1 MTFYHQSSRI
11 VVCCLKWAMFWQ
23 TWLSVC
29 SLHYGV
35 LPLVLRAAEQNKHF
49 ICPQWRSC
57 YHGPCSNYC
66 HYCQL
71 SAIKYL
77 NSNKSSWHM
86 YNVAKYRSAHACP
99 GVSAATGATHATAVK
114 TGYKEHTRRSQDI
127 DGDII
132 LIVSPLTRVMS
143 AAQYFKHSVV
153 DNLFC
158 HL

>member
-66 HYCQL
+66 HYCKL

-77 NSNKSSWHM
+77 NSNKSSWHIS
-86 YNVAKYRSAHACP
+86 NVAKYRSAPACP

-114 TGYKEHTRRSQDI
+114 TGYKDTKAITRHWRRYHLDS
-127 DGDII
+127 
-132 LIVSPLTRVMS
+132 VPTRP
-143 AAQYFKHSVV
+143 AHLGCAIFQT
-153 DNLFC
+153 FC
-158 HL
+158 RW

>member
-86 YNVAKYRSAHACP
+86 YNVAKYRSASACP

-114 TGYKEHTRRSQDI
+114 TGYKDYEGDHKTLTEISSDSVPTTRPCHVGCPIFQ
-127 DGDII
+127 
-132 LIVSPLTRVMS
+132 T
-143 AAQYFKHSVV
+143 
-153 DNLFC
+153 FC
-158 HL
+158 RW